1 VNDHSTAP
9 VIAEHGAAELPA
21 VVVDSYNVEIKDGDK
36 FIGDNASTRAFR
48 EILDQWRKAARK
60 DGDDPLGDEPS
71 SDISKKK
78 LDKIIAGDDVEAAGV
93 VLATVEEFAQALS
106 SVIARFMKQKDWKN
120 TERIVFGGGLRGSRV
135 GELAI
140 SRAALLLKS
149 QGMDIELCPIVHDP
163 DEAGL
168 IGAAHLAPSWL
179 FAGHDAI
186 LAVDI
191 GGTNMRTGVVRLKQK
206 KGKSADL
213 FDAEVIRSEL
223 WRHRD
228 DKPSREE
235 AVARLVDMLEGLI
248 AWVAKEKIKVAPFI
262 GIGVPG
268 IVTVEGSIERGAQN
282 LPGNWE
288 SSRFHLP
295 RLLREA
301 IPEIAG
307 HQTAIVMHNDAV
319 VQGLSEVPRMQDVE
333 RWAVLTMGTGLGN
346 ARFSNRRRD
355 S

>member
-1 VNDHSTAP
+1 MNDQSSAP
-9 VIAEHGAAELPA
+9 VIAEHGAAELPT
-21 VVVDSYNVEIKDGDK
+21 VVVDSYNVEVKDGDK
-36 FIGDNASTRAFR
+36 FVGDNASTRAFR
-48 EILDQWRKAARK
+48 SMLDQWRKAARQN
-60 DGDDPLGDEPS
+60 GDDPLGDEPS
-71 SDISKKK
+71 DEISKKR
-78 LDKIIAGDDVEAAGV
+78 LDKIMAGDDVEAAGV
-93 VLATVEEFAQALS
+93 VLATIEEFAQALAG
-106 SVIARFMKQKDWKN
+106 VIGRFLRLKDWKG
-120 TERIVFGGGLRGSRV
+120 TQRIVLGGGLRGSRV

-140 SRAALLLKS
+140 SRTALLLKAD
-149 QGMDIELCPIVHDP
+149 GMDIELSPIAHDP

-179 FAGHDAI
+179 FAGHEAI

-191 GGTNMRTGVVRLKQK
+191 GGTNIRAGVVRLNQK

-213 FDAEVIRSEL
+213 FDAEVTRSEL

-235 AVARLVDMLEGLI
+235 AVERLVEMLEGLI
-248 AWVAKEKIKVAPFI
+248 ARAGKDKIKLAPFI

-268 IVTVEGSIERGAQN
+268 IVTAEGSIERGAQN

-307 HQTAIVMHNDAV
+307 HETAVVMHNDAV

-333 RWAVLTMGTGLGN
+333 CWAVLTMGTGLGN
-346 ARFSNRRRD
+346 ARFSNRHRD
-355 S
+355 L